1 MKKNKGIIILIA
13 TVIITAFLTFVAAVG
28 IGPTGTGAARNI
40 NTGLDLAG
48 GVSIT
53 YETTVENPSSDDM
66 ADTIYKLQ
74 QRVEQYSTESQ
85 VYQEGSNRINVEI
98 PGVTDANSILE
109 ELGKPGSLYFI
120 AHKDSEGNE
129 NYSFDS
135 STGGY
140 VLNKELDELQEDG
153 SIVLTGTDV
162 ETAKAVIAQED
173 MQNKENVVDLTL
185 TKAGAKKF
193 AEATKKAYEDNRD
206 SI

>member
-53 YETTVENPSSDDM
+53 YETTVENPSRDDM

-129 NYSFDS
+129 NYSFVS

-140 VLNKELDELQEDG
+140 VLN
-153 SIVLTGTDV
+153 
-162 ETAKAVIAQED
+162 
-173 MQNKENVVDLTL
+173 
-185 TKAGAKKF
+185 
-193 AEATKKAYEDNRD
+193 
-206 SI
+206 